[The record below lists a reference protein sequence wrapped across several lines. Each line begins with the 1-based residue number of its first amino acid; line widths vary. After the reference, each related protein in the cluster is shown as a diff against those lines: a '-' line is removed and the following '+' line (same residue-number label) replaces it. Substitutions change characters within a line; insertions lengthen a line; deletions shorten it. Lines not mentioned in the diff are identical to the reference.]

1 MRPGRNPS
9 QDKDYII
16 EFLRLG
22 SAVKVSACDPATL
35 TEVCIVGSVH
45 SPAWMLERTAVR
57 KLEAA
62 LTQGRR

>member
-1 MRPGRNPS
+1 MRSPD
-9 QDKDYII
+9 QDTDYII

-22 SAVKVSACDPATL
+22 SAVKVSACDPTTL

-45 SPAWMLERTAVR
+45 SPAWMLEKTALR

-62 LTQGRR
+62 LAARGR

>member
-1 MRPGRNPS
+1 MRSPDR
-9 QDKDYII
+9 DKDYII

-45 SPAWMLERTAVR
+45 SPAWMLEKTAVR

-62 LTQGRR
+62 LAARGR

>member
-1 MRPGRNPS
+1 MRSPDR
-9 QDKDYII
+9 DKDYII

-35 TEVCIVGSVH
+35 IEVCIVGSVH
-45 SPAWMLERTAVR
+45 SPAWMLEKTAVR

-62 LTQGRR
+62 LATRGR